1 MDHTHEGFE
10 HLTNA
15 DDALEIFL
23 KTVEKRR
30 PKRELQ
36 PLASCV
42 GRVLAEDVA
51 ANQDL
56 PLFDRSVMDGFAI
69 RSLDVQT
76 ALPSFPIVL
85 DVIGE
90 SRLGQDCRT
99 IVKRLQAVS
108 VATGSILPKGADC
121 VVPIEDIFQVS
132 KHRIS
137 LTSPV
142 VRGQNILHK
151 GEDFSRGKVI
161 LEAGQRLRP
170 QDLGALRVLGFAK
183 VRVAAKPRVGVMST
197 GSELVEKSARMLRS
211 KIVDINRLILL
222 EMVTECGGKGVDL
235 GIVDDDQQSILDALR
250 KALRSCN
257 FILVSGGSS
266 MGQRDLVPECIDMLG
281 RPGMMVHG
289 VAMRPAMPTGL
300 ALVNH
305 VPIISLPGVPVSA
318 IFAFRVFGLPMISRL
333 LGAQEVTTATA
344 RAVLSEKVRGVLGY
358 RLFVR
363 VKLNRTER
371 GLVAEPLKSQKSA
384 VLKSMVDA
392 DAYFV
397 IPEDV
402 PEIQAN
408 ETVEVTL
415 LR

>member
-1 MDHTHEGFE
+1 LHSHEHFD
-10 HLTNA
+10 HLTNV

-23 KTVEKRR
+23 KTVEKYH

-36 PLASCV
+36 PLTNCV

-51 ANQDL
+51 ASQDF
-56 PLFDRSVMDGFAI
+56 PSFDRSVMDGFAI

-76 ALPSFPIVL
+76 SLPSLPVML

-90 SRLGQDCRT
+90 SRLGQDCGI
-99 IVKRLQAVS
+99 IVKRSQGVS
-108 VATGSILPKGADC
+108 VATGSIIPKGADS
-121 VVPIEDIFQVS
+121 VVPIEDILQVS

-137 LTSPV
+137 LSSPV
-142 VRGQNILHK
+142 PRGQNILHK

-161 LEAGQRLRP
+161 LEVGRRLRP
-170 QDLGALRVLGFAK
+170 QDLGALKVLGFSK
-183 VRVAAKPRVGVMST
+183 VHVARKPRIGVMST
-197 GSELVEKSARMLRS
+197 GSELVEKNAPKSRG

-222 EMVTECGGKGVDL
+222 EMVAECGGEGVDL
-235 GIVDDDQQSILDALR
+235 GIVDDDQRSIRDALR

-257 FILVSGGSS
+257 LILVSGGSS
-266 MGQRDLVPECIDMLG
+266 MGQRDLVPECINLLG

-318 IFAFRVFGLPMISRL
+318 IFAFHVFGLPMISRL
-333 LGAQEVTTATA
+333 LGEQEVTKAPV
-344 RAVLSEKVRGVLGY
+344 RAVLSERVQGVLGF
-358 RLFVR
+358 RFFVR
-363 VKLNRTER
+363 VKLKRTEM
-371 GLVAEPLKSQKSA
+371 GLVAEPLKNQKSS

-392 DAYFV
+392 DAYVV
-397 IPEDV
+397 IPEGV
-402 PEIQAN
+402 AEIQAN